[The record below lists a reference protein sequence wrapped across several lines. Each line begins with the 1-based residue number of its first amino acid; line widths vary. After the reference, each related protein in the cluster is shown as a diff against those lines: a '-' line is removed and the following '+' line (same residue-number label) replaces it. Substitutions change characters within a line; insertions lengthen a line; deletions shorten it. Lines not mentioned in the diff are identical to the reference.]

1 MRSGAINVDASGR
14 AVVSIATLPA
24 GTHNITATY
33 NGDTD
38 DATRIML
45 VRGLLHGQGWWD
57 QHLMRLQPPVGVYM
71 HWSRLL
77 DGGIALMERVF
88 ALVVDWPRAD
98 WLTRLK
104 THLSRFD
111 MVGLAGT
118 TRLAYPMWVQSGPPY
133 IFGQVAHTSGT
144 KDWPAP
150 YRLEIYGA
158 PAGAIYGIQAMD
170 GLFLAM
176 RREVLARVTFDEKT
190 FDGFHCYDLDF
201 TFCAYLA
208 GFKLAVICDMPALHD
223 STGNFS
229 SDAWRQTAQLFTR
242 KHGHHFPPM
251 SSRKFMVAQVSAQS
265 KEELLEIMSPP
276 YIRPAK

>member
-1 MRSGAINVDASGR
+1 MFSVIVCSIDPVKFAQIQAHYQQLFGTEPSELIGIHDARSLAEG
-14 AVVSIATLPA
+14 
-24 GTHNITATY
+24 Y
-33 NGDTD
+33 N
-38 DATRIML
+38 R
-45 VRGLLHGQGWWD
+45 
-57 QHLMRLQPPVGVYM
+57 
-71 HWSRLL
+71 
-77 DGGIALMERVF
+77 GIAHAKGEFIIFSHDDIEFLR
-88 ALVVDWPRAD
+88 PID
-98 WLTRLK
+98 WLIRLK

-176 RREVLARVTFDEKT
+176 RRDVLARVKFDEKT

-201 TFCAYLA
+201 TFCAYQA
-208 GFKLAVICDMPALHD
+208 GFKLAVICDMPALHN
-223 STGNFS
+223 STGDFS
-229 SDAWRQTAQLFTR
+229 SDTWRQTAQLFTR
-242 KHGHHFPPM
+242 KHGQHFPPL
-251 SSRKFMVAQVSAQS
+251 SNRKFVVTQVSAQS

-276 YIRPAK
+276 YIWPAK